1 MSFQNPWALL
11 VLIAIPVLIV
21 IYLLRNRFREATA
34 PSTYLWELSEKFLK
48 RRNPLHKFEHL
59 IALIVQCLTVACLAV
74 TLAHPVLTIP
84 GGSENYCFVLDAS
97 ASMNIQSQD
106 DAKVSRF
113 DQAKEMI
120 RQKVDDAANGSSYT
134 LILSDAKTRV
144 VCRQVTDKTRF
155 EMYLDSVGVS
165 TQASTLEEAMTE
177 AQTLFSQGLCT
188 VGYVATDKFPEDSAQ
203 QKLDDKDNVLS
214 VLDVSSKVY
223 NRSVSDLAY
232 SYKLTDGEYVLT
244 ITCSVASYGGSG
256 RLPVNF
262 EVNGNTLGAVTDTE
276 VEDSIPQVV
285 TYTYTDENEQY
296 RETPIERIDAVLDNN
311 EKDKLAADD
320 RATLYVSNAS
330 TQTSVHLVSD
340 HNTTFILAALK
351 ALSCNVTV
359 DSGDGYEQDSGY
371 DVTIFDGYNP
381 TTLPDDGAVWFIDS
395 EGLNICGFNYLD
407 SFAIE
412 DATEDNID
420 ERTLSYSDNAESELY
435 DNLVKNINKDRAIYI
450 SAGRQYTMNSD
461 GLVSVLTF
469 NNLPIVFA
477 GKVTNVQCATTT
489 RDIREAV
496 IGFDIHNSNLP
507 MLSTFIILFKNFLD
521 YSNPSLL
528 TDLSYTVGDTAQL
541 SVPDNTSYIQIFL
554 PGETNPTTINKD
566 SLTDLYDYPLT
577 EFGTYKIVNYFSDTT
592 SPKTYNIF
600 VSYPKE
606 EENPSATEEKTYTLV
621 KANDAKAADGF
632 YDSLLPITIAA
643 AVLFALDW
651 FLYAH
656 EQY

>member
-1 MSFQNPWALL
+1 
-11 VLIAIPVLIV
+11 
-21 IYLLRNRFREATA
+21 
-34 PSTYLWELSEKFLK
+34 
-48 RRNPLHKFEHL
+48 
-59 IALIVQCLTVACLAV
+59 
-74 TLAHPVLTIP
+74 
-84 GGSENYCFVLDAS
+84 
-97 ASMNIQSQD
+97 
-106 DAKVSRF
+106 
-113 DQAKEMI
+113 
-120 RQKVDDAANGSSYT
+120 
-134 LILSDAKTRV
+134 
-144 VCRQVTDKTRF
+144 
-155 EMYLDSVGVS
+155 
-165 TQASTLEEAMTE
+165 
-177 AQTLFSQGLCT
+177 
-188 VGYVATDKFPEDSAQ
+188 
-203 QKLDDKDNVLS
+203 
-214 VLDVSSKVY
+214 
-223 NRSVSDLAY
+223 
-232 SYKLTDGEYVLT
+232 
-244 ITCSVASYGGSG
+244 
-256 RLPVNF
+256 
-262 EVNGNTLGAVTDTE
+262 
-276 VEDSIPQVV
+276 
-285 TYTYTDENEQY
+285 
-296 RETPIERIDAVLDNN
+296 
-311 EKDKLAADD
+311 
-320 RATLYVSNAS
+320 
-330 TQTSVHLVSD
+330 
-340 HNTTFILAALK
+340 
-351 ALSCNVTV
+351 
-359 DSGDGYEQDSGY
+359 
-371 DVTIFDGYNP
+371 
-381 TTLPDDGAVWFIDS
+381 
-395 EGLNICGFNYLD
+395 
-407 SFAIE
+407 
-412 DATEDNID
+412 
-420 ERTLSYSDNAESELY
+420 
-435 DNLVKNINKDRAIYI
+435 
-450 SAGRQYTMNSD
+450 
-461 GLVSVLTF
+461 LVSVLTF